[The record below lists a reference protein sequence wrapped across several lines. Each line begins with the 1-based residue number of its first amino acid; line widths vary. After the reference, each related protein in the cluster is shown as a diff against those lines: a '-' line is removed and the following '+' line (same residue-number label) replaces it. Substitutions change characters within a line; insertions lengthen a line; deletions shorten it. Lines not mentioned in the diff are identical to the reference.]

1 MFTNEMLENL
11 FESSATINCSKIGIP
26 VTFMIPECD
35 GNITTLEG
43 NQNYLGKNPSNGDI
57 YHVLIMNANPYP
69 VLINEFLKRY
79 NVENNVATPISLPV
93 KAVLAEDEG
102 MLCTSW
108 GSVLNIH
115 PGNYILRYN
124 KNDFA
129 VIHNE
134 VFRATY
140 NIDCCSPLLLGDS
153 HAESGR
159 FNNKKHTYWNMT
171 APSRKR
177 AFEKHQEKDS
187 NPFKKRSINV
197 SWAPVNIL
205 DSAEEHEIFNDL
217 ICATQYAMGPRVCCT
232 PGIMVTEED
241 GVSKMHCTNCNQ
253 RVKRGFVFE

>member
-1 MFTNEMLENL
+1 MMFTNEMLEIL
-11 FESSATINCSKIGIP
+11 FETSATIHCSKIGIP

-35 GNITTLEG
+35 GEITTLEG
-43 NQNYLGKNPSNGDI
+43 NQKYLGKNSVNGDI

-69 VLINEFLKRY
+69 VLISEFLKRY
-79 NVENNVATPISLPV
+79 IVDNDVATPISLPV

-134 VFRATY
+134 VFLATY
-140 NIDCCSPLLLGDS
+140 NINCISPLLLGDS
-153 HAESGR
+153 HVNR
-159 FNNKKHTYWNMT
+159 KNTFWNMT

-177 AFEKHQEKDS
+177 TYCYQEKNS
-187 NPFKKRSINV
+187 NPFKRRSINV
-197 SWAPVNIL
+197 SWAPENLL
-205 DSAEEHEIFNDL
+205 DSLEEHEIFNDL

-232 PGIMVTEED
+232 PGILVTEQD